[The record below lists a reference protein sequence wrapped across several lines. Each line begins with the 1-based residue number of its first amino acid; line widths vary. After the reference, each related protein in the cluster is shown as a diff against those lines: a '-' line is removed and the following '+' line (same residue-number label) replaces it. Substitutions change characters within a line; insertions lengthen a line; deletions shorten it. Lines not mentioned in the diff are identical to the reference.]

1 MSTKNEKINKFFKK
15 ITAFVL
21 IAVIC
26 ICSTSCSAISGL
38 FYQLSDE
45 EWESA
50 MNPNNFTNVT
60 IEFSETTAQVIDGT
74 FYNNGVALKNDGSD
88 LLLRVIVK
96 LFDNCKKENFNF
108 LIASTYMCEKIEYT
122 FNFVA
127 TEIDDGLDVTIAAKA
142 ENVVIQFSSDKKVG
156 TLICNLSFTII
167 GHDYE
172 ELMNDLPISMLFTNY
187 GTTSVN

>member
-50 MNPNNFTNVT
+50 MNPNNFNNVT

-88 LLLRVIVK
+88 LLLRVILE
-96 LFDNCKKENFNF
+96 LFNHCQKENFHF
-108 LIASTYMCEKIEYT
+108 FFAGTYVCEKIEYT
-122 FNFVA
+122 FDHVA
-127 TEIDDGLDVTIAAKA
+127 TDIDDGLDVTVIATA
-142 ENVVIQFSSDKKVG
+142 ENIALNFESDNKVG
-156 TLICNLSFTII
+156 GLACELSFTIT
-167 GHDYE
+167 GPEYE
-172 ELMNDLPISMLFTNY
+172 EPMNDLSISVLFVDY
-187 GTTSVN
+187 GTTTVD

>member
-50 MNPNNFTNVT
+50 MNPNNFNNVT

-88 LLLRVIVK
+88 LLLRVILE
-96 LFDNCKKENFNF
+96 LFNHCQKENFHF
-108 LIASTYMCEKIEYT
+108 FFAGTYVCEKIEYT
-122 FNFVA
+122 FDHVA
-127 TEIDDGLDVTIAAKA
+127 TDIDDGLDVTVVAMA
-142 ENVVIQFSSDKKVG
+142 ENIAIQFDSDNKVSG
-156 TLICNLSFTII
+156 LACELSFTIM
-167 GHDYE
+167 GHDYKE
-172 ELMNDLPISMLFTNY
+172 SMNNLPVSVLFTNY
-187 GTTSVN
+187 GLTTVD